1 MISIRGD
8 RRKETKR
15 IITLLLCALMLL
27 SLAACS
33 GSSASQEPS
42 REETTETEA
51 PVEET
56 KEPEATAEPE
66 PTAAPETNEDMVE
79 RTVGDAFRFMVP
91 KDWEKQENG
100 SYMVDSDRGPIS
112 IFFMQL
118 APEEEG
124 YDLPEGFSIESED
137 LAEVFVDYINEAQV
151 FLDVTAE
158 LYNADEGVQ
167 ETANGLR
174 YRHIACDIL
183 VKDGNKVDYIIMYL
197 YEWTDNACFSIA
209 FDPAYS
215 VSTVR
220 DCIKIIHKTIERVG

>member
-1 MISIRGD
+1 M
-8 RRKETKR
+8 KR

-27 SLAACS
+27 SLAACGS
-33 GSSASQEPS
+33 SSASQEPS
-42 REETTETEA
+42 KEETAETEA

-56 KEPEATAEPE
+56 KEPETTAEPE
-66 PTAAPETNEDMVE
+66 PTAAPETNDDMVE

-100 SYMVDSDRGPIS
+100 SYMVDSDRGPIN
-112 IFFMQL
+112 IFFLKL
-118 APEEEG
+118 APEEKG
-124 YDLPEGFSIESED
+124 YALPEGFSIESED
-137 LAEVFVDYINEAQV
+137 LAEVFIDYMNEAQV
-151 FLDVTAE
+151 FQDVTMK

-174 YRHIACDIL
+174 YRHIACDVL
-183 VKDGNKVDYIIMYL
+183 DKDGNEVDYIILYV
-197 YEWTDNACFSIA
+197 YEWTDDAYFSIV

-220 DCIKIIHKTIERVG
+220 DCIKIIHKTIERID

>member
-1 MISIRGD
+1 M
-8 RRKETKR
+8 KR

-27 SLAACS
+27 SLAACGS
-33 GSSASQEPS
+33 SSASQEPS
-42 REETTETEA
+42 REETAETEA

-56 KEPEATAEPE
+56 KEPEATPEPE
-66 PTAAPETNEDMVE
+66 ATAAPETNDMVE

-91 KDWEKQENG
+91 TDWEKQENG
-100 SYMVDSDRGPIS
+100 SYMVDSDRGPIN
-112 IFFMQL
+112 IFFLRL
-118 APEEEG
+118 APEEKG
-124 YDLPEGFSIESED
+124 YDLPEGFSIASED
-137 LAEVFVDYINEAQV
+137 LAEVFVDYMNEAQV
-151 FLDVTAE
+151 FSDVTTE

-183 VKDGNKVDYIIMYL
+183 DKDGNKVDYIIMYL
-197 YEWTDNACFSIA
+197 YEWTDDAYFSIA

-220 DCIKIIHKTIERVG
+220 DCIKIIHKTIERID